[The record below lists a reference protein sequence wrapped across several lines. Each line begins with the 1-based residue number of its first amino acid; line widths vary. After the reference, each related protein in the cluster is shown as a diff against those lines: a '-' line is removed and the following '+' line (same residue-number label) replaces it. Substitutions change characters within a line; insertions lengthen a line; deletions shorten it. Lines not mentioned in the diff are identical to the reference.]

1 MASVRYLTDILAR
14 IKDGD
19 PCSTRDWDNKVV
31 PRAVKKILK
40 KYDLMGTY
48 HPDIP
53 VNQDLAL
60 ADRYFEAGLELAEL
74 IGVQCTDTETVI
86 RFTC

>member
-40 KYDLMGTY
+40 KYDLMGPITRISPSTRIL
-48 HPDIP
+48 HWP
-53 VNQDLAL
+53 
-60 ADRYFEAGLELAEL
+60 
-74 IGVQCTDTETVI
+74 TVI
-86 RFTC
+86 SRPGWNWPS

>member
-40 KYDLMGTY
+40 KYD
-48 HPDIP
+48 PIP
-53 VNQDLAL
+53 K
-60 ADRYFEAGLELAEL
+60 R
-74 IGVQCTDTETVI
+74 
-86 RFTC
+86 